1 MEAPGEDNRTEVTD
15 DPSQDHRTAF
25 QRVEGHVLGRMG
37 SGLLVLIPLLIT
49 LVVMNFLFVGFARMF
64 RPLID
69 VIRESPYVKDVSVP
83 YVWAAFIIILFSSLY
98 ILGALVASRAGR
110 RRVVAWQGAV
120 LSRIPIVKSIYSVAH
135 QATEALSSP
144 LGHEFSRVVFL
155 EWPRPGMRA
164 LGFVTG
170 HSHALGDDERSLVV
184 VYIPTVPNPTSGNLA
199 FVSEDEVIE
208 TDLSIEDAMK
218 VVFSGGI
225 VLPEGLRA
233 NYVSRLPRPPDAR
246 QPLDSSD

>member
-1 MEAPGEDNRTEVTD
+1 MEGPSENSRTDLTGD
-15 DPSQDHRTAF
+15 SSQDHRTTF
-25 QRVEGHVLGRMG
+25 QRAEGHIFGRMA
-37 SGLLVLIPLLIT
+37 SGLLVLVPLLIT
-49 LVVMNFLFVGFARMF
+49 LVVVNFLFVGFARTF

-69 VIRESPYVKDVSVP
+69 LMKESPYVKELPVSV
-83 YVWAAFIIILFSSLY
+83 VWLTFTLALLMSLY
-98 ILGALVASRAGR
+98 IVGALVASRAGR

-120 LSRIPIVKSIYSVAH
+120 LSRIPIVKTIYSVAH

-164 LGFVTG
+164 IGFVTG
-170 HSHALGDDERSLVV
+170 HSHALGDDGRSLVV

-225 VLPEGLRA
+225 VLPDGLRA
-233 NYVSRLPRPPDAR
+233 KYISSLPRPPDAP
-246 QPLDSSD
+246 QSLDSSD

>member
-1 MEAPGEDNRTEVTD
+1 MKAPSENSHPEVAGD
-15 DPSQDHRTAF
+15 APEEHRTAF
-25 QRVEGHVLGRMG
+25 QRAEGHILGRMG

-49 LVVMNFLFVGFARMF
+49 LVVLNFLFVAFARMF
-64 RPLID
+64 RPVVDLIKG
-69 VIRESPYVKDVSVP
+69 SPYVKELPLPV
-83 YVWAAFIIILFSSLY
+83 VWAVFILIIFLSLY

-110 RRVVAWQGAV
+110 RRVVRWQGAV
-120 LSRIPIVKSIYSVAH
+120 LSRIPIVKTIYNVAQ
-135 QATEALSSP
+135 QATEALASP
-144 LGHEFSRVVFL
+144 MGHEFSRVVFL

>member
-1 MEAPGEDNRTEVTD
+1 MEAPGENDQPEVA
-15 DPSQDHRTAF
+15 SEVQEDHRTAF
-25 QRVEGHVLGRMG
+25 QRAEGHVFGRMG

-49 LVVMNFLFVGFARMF
+49 LVVLNFLFVAFSRMF
-64 RPLID
+64 RPAVDLIK
-69 VIRESPYVKDVSVP
+69 ESPYVKELP
-83 YVWAAFIIILFSSLY
+83 LIIVWLIFILIILISLY

-110 RRVVAWQGAV
+110 RRVIAWQGAV
-120 LSRIPIVKSIYSVAH
+120 LSRIPIVKTIYSVAH

-170 HSHALGDDERSLVV
+170 HSQALGDDGRSLVV

-225 VLPEGLRA
+225 VLPDGLRA
-233 NYVSRLPRPPDAR
+233 KHVSRLAKPTGAR

>member
-1 MEAPGEDNRTEVTD
+1 MGGSGENSHPDATG
-15 DPSQDHRTAF
+15 DPALDHRTAF
-25 QRVEGHVLGRMG
+25 QRVEGHVFGRVG

-49 LVVMNFLFVGFARMF
+49 FVVVNFLFVGFARMF
-64 RPLID
+64 RPIID
-69 VIRESPYVKDVSVP
+69 LIRESPYVEELPVP
-83 YVWAAFIIILFSSLY
+83 VVWLTFTFVLLLSLY
-98 ILGALVASRAGR
+98 LVGALVASRAGR
-110 RRVVAWQGAV
+110 RRVVAWQRAV
-120 LSRIPIVKSIYSVAH
+120 LSRIPVVKTIYSVAH

-170 HSHALGDDERSLVV
+170 HSQALEDDGRSLVV

-199 FVSEDEVIE
+199 FVAEDEIIE
-208 TDLSIEDAMK
+208 TYLSIEDAMK

-225 VLPEGLRA
+225 VLPDGLRA
-233 NYVSRLPRPPDAR
+233 KYISSLSRPPDAP
-246 QPLDSSD
+246 QPLGSSD

>member
-1 MEAPGEDNRTEVTD
+1 MEASGENSDPNVTE
-15 DPSQDHRTAF
+15 DPALDHRTAF
-25 QRVEGHVLGRMG
+25 QRVEGHVFGRVG

-49 LVVMNFLFVGFARMF
+49 LVVMNFLFVGFASMF
-64 RPLID
+64 RPIIDLIK
-69 VIRESPYVKDVSVP
+69 ESPYVERLPIPV
-83 YVWAAFIIILFSSLY
+83 VWLTFTFALLLSLY
-98 ILGALVASRAGR
+98 VFGALVASRAGR
-110 RRVVAWQGAV
+110 RRVVAWQGIV
-120 LSRIPIVKSIYSVAH
+120 LSRIPIVKTIYSVAH

-170 HSHALGDDERSLVV
+170 HSHALGDDGRSLVV

-199 FVSEDEVIE
+199 FVAEDEVIE

-225 VLPEGLRA
+225 VLPDLLRA
-233 NYVSRLPRPPDAR
+233 KYISSPPRPPDAL

>member
-1 MEAPGEDNRTEVTD
+1 VEASGENSRTD
-15 DPSQDHRTAF
+15 AAGDPPLDHRTPF
-25 QRVEGHVLGRMG
+25 QRAEGHIFGRMA
-37 SGLLVLIPLLIT
+37 SGLLVLVPLLIT
-49 LVVMNFLFVGFARMF
+49 LVVVNFLFVGFARMF

-69 VIRESPYVKDVSVP
+69 LMKESPYVRELPVSV
-83 YVWAAFIIILFSSLY
+83 VWLTFTLALLLSLY
-98 ILGALVASRAGR
+98 IVGALVASRAGR

-120 LSRIPIVKSIYSVAH
+120 LSRIPIVKTIYSVAH

-170 HSHALGDDERSLVV
+170 HSHALGDDGRSLVV

-199 FVSEDEVIE
+199 FVAEDEVIE
-208 TDLSIEDAMK
+208 TELSIEDAMK

-225 VLPEGLRA
+225 VLPDGLRA
-233 NYVSRLPRPPDAR
+233 KYISSLPRTPDAP